1 MSRMRTIAAIVAAS
15 ALAAPAG
22 ASAAGFVEVG
32 HVDPAPT
39 PSCPARPCL
48 AVSRTTGY
56 QVGPNPNLMVV
67 PKKGRLVAW
76 TISLGK
82 PGPRQIAFFDSR
94 LGGESSAQI
103 TVLGKRTKQGTRK
116 VKGQG
121 DAQTLTPFFG
131 TTPTFALARSIPV
144 HKGWVVALSVP
155 TWAPALAVGL
165 NRTTSWRAS
174 RAQGKCNDTAT
185 QTAQT
190 GATGVG
196 NYFCLY
202 RTARLAYSA
211 TLLPDPTPSTPPAKK
226 K

>member
-1 MSRMRTIAAIVAAS
+1 MRTIVAIVAAA
-15 ALAAPAG
+15 ALAAPAA
-22 ASAAGFVEVG
+22 ASADFIEIGQVA
-32 HVDPAPT
+32 PAPK

-56 QVGPNPNLMVV
+56 QVGPNPNLMAV
-67 PKKGRLVAW
+67 PRKGRLVAW
-76 TISLGK
+76 SVSLGS
-82 PGPRQIAFFDSR
+82 PGKRQVDFFNSR
-94 LGGESSAQI
+94 LGGEAAAQI

-121 DAQTLTPFFG
+121 NAQKLAPFFG
-131 TTPTFALARSIPV
+131 TSPQFALDQSIVV
-144 HKGWVVALSVP
+144 HKGWVVALTVP

-165 NRTTSWRAS
+165 DRKTSWRAS
-174 RAQGKCNDTAT
+174 RAQGKCNDTSS

-190 GATGVG
+190 GTGTVG

-211 TLLPDPTPSTPPAKK
+211 TLLPDPTPAPSAGQ
-226 K
+226 